1 MTEPRPFVVRWR
13 EWLRD
18 SDEHWATKHVGI
30 TMSLSMS
37 STGRGATMSLE
48 TLMGQ
53 TGLAESTVKRA
64 RRTLV
69 AHEWVTCTAGGGRG
83 NTNRYDA
90 RKPGLSDPVP
100 SETGSDKT
108 GSHPPKGG
116 PLKPVLVEKGGLAV
130 AKRGSKPNGNGV
142 SQTPEVGTKNEALR
156 TRTTAPAGRKPDPIF
171 DAVIDACGL
180 DPAQLTTSARGAIN
194 KACGDLRKVSATP
207 ALIAERA
214 AAFRS
219 TWPTMSLTPTALAK
233 NWAQLAARQPT
244 VVRDVAGAEAWL
256 AGKAGTR

>member
-1 MTEPRPFVVRWR
+1 MVRWR

-64 RRTLV
+64 RRALV
-69 AHEWVTCTAGGGRG
+69 KNEWVTCTAGGGRG

-90 RKPGLSDPVP
+90 KKPGLSDRVP
-100 SETGSDKT
+100 SETGSDET
-108 GSHPPKGG
+108 GSGHTKGG
-116 PLKPVLVEKGGLAV
+116 LLKPVPVEKGGLA
-130 AKRGSKPNGNGV
+130 AAERGSEPTRNGA
-142 SQTPEVGTKNEALR
+142 SQTPEVGTTNETLR

-171 DAVIDACGL
+171 DAVIEACGL
-180 DPAQLTTSARGAIN
+180 DPTQLTTSARGAIN

-214 AAFRS
+214 RLFRS
-219 TWPTMSLTPTALAK
+219 TWPSMSLTPTALAK
-233 NWAQLAARQPT
+233 NWAQLAARQPA
-244 VVRDVAGAEAWL
+244 VVRDVAGATAWL
-256 AGKAGTR
+256 ESKRVSS

>member
-1 MTEPRPFVVRWR
+1 MAEPRPFVVRWR

-64 RRTLV
+64 RRALV
-69 AHEWVTCTAGGGRG
+69 ASEWVTCTAGGGRG

-90 RKPGLSDPVP
+90 RKPGLSDLVP
-100 SETGSDKT
+100 SETGSGQT
-108 GSHPPKGG
+108 GSDLPKGG
-116 PLKPVLVEKGGLAV
+116 LLKPVLMEKGGLAQ
-130 AKRGSKPNGNGV
+130 AERGPEANGNGA
-142 SQTPEVGTKNEALR
+142 SQTPEVGTTNETPR
-156 TRTTAPAGRKPDPIF
+156 TRTTAPSGRKPDPIF
-171 DAVIDACGL
+171 DALIEACGL
-180 DPAQLTTSARGAIN
+180 DPTQLTTSARGAIN
-194 KACGDLRKVSATP
+194 KACSDLRKVSATP

-214 AAFRS
+214 VMFRS
-219 TWPTMSLTPTALAK
+219 TWPTMTLTPTALAK
-233 NWAQLAARQPT
+233 NWAQLAARQPA
-244 VVRDVAGAEAWL
+244 VVKDVAGASAWL
-256 AGKAGTR
+256 QSKGVGR